1 MQYDVFNGDADGI
14 FALHQLR
21 LAVPA
26 ENAELITGVK
36 RDIGLLSRIDT
47 VRSAIITVLDV
58 SLDKN
63 RKALN
68 ALLRR
73 DNTILYI
80 DHHFAGD
87 IPLSAALEHHI
98 EPSAETCTSLI
109 VNHLLDGRYSRWAIC
124 GAFGDNLDEQANLLA
139 VEAGIGEE
147 EIKTLQEI
155 GELFNYNGYGARLE
169 DLLFHPADLYRAV
182 RPYSDPLLF
191 YAATDLVPKLRNG
204 YERDMVRA
212 LEQKCIDEPGG
223 NRLYRFPAASWSRR
237 IAGVF
242 SNMKAREK
250 KGAAH
255 ALIVENTDGTLQI
268 SVRAPL
274 TNRKNA
280 DILCRSFPTGGGRS
294 AAAGINNLPAEMLD
308 EFISA
313 FNSMYH
319 READS
324 SGTTT

>member
-21 LAVPA
+21 LAIPV
-26 ENAELITGVK
+26 EDAELITGVK
-36 RDIGLLSRIDT
+36 RDIALLKRIDT
-47 VRSAIITVLDV
+47 VSSAAITVLDI

-63 RKALN
+63 RESLTD
-68 ALLRR
+68 LLRR
-73 DNTILYI
+73 NNTILYI

-87 IPLSAALEHHI
+87 IPASAALEHHI

-109 VNHLLDGRYSRWAIC
+109 INHLLEGRYTRWAIC
-124 GAFGDNLDEQANLLA
+124 GAFGDNLHEQANLLA
-139 VEAGIGEE
+139 IEAGIGQEE
-147 EIKTLQEI
+147 LDILQKI

-169 DLLFHPADLYRAV
+169 DLHFHPAELYRAV
-182 RPYSDPLLF
+182 RPYADPLHF
-191 YAATDLVPKLRNG
+191 ISATDLVARLRNG
-204 YERDMVRA
+204 YEEDMSRA
-212 LEQKCIDEPGG
+212 MEQKCIDESGD

-237 IAGVF
+237 VAGVF

-250 KGAAH
+250 KDAAH

-294 AAAGINNLPAEMLD
+294 AAAGINNLPADMLH
-308 EFISA
+308 EFITA
-313 FNSMYH
+313 FNSMYRH
-319 READS
+319 EDDS
-324 SGTTT
+324 SDKTT